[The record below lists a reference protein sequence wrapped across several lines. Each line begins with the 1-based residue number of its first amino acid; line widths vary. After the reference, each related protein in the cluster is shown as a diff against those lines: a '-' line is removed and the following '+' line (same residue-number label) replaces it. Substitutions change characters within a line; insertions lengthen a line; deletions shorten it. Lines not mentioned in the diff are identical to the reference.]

1 MDDRIKILII
11 EDEMIIA
18 AHLSLQL
25 SGLGYDVTGI
35 IPRAEE
41 AILHLRQ
48 HQPDIV
54 LLDINLKG
62 DIDGIDMAHEMQKHH
77 NIPIIYLTANSDDSH
92 FERAKATKPFAFIS
106 KPFKKLELQR
116 SIELAVSQIR
126 RDQLPTQTAA
136 VGEAPFVLSDSIFI
150 RHHDKMVK
158 IAINDILY
166 IEADRNYCRV
176 HCKDKEFLLVM
187 TLKDFDEKL
196 SHRHFLRIHRSFIV
210 NMSHIDEIATS
221 HVVIAKKAIPLS
233 VEMKKQ
239 LLLHIQKV

>member
-1 MDDRIKILII
+1 MDDRIQILII

-35 IPRAEE
+35 IPRAEK

-92 FERAKATKPFAFIS
+92 FERAKAIKRFAFIS
-106 KPFKKLELQR
+106 KFKKLELQR

-126 RDQLPTQTAA
+126 RDQLPTKTVAA
-136 VGEAPFVLSDSIFI
+136 GEAPFVLSDSIFI

-158 IAINDILY
+158 IATNDILY
-166 IEADRNYCRV
+166 IETDRNYCRV
-176 HCKDKEFLLVM
+176 HCKDKKSLLVM

-196 SHRHFLRIHRSFIV
+196 SHRHFLRIHRSSIV

-221 HVVIAKKAIPLS
+221 HVVIAKKAIPLN

>member
-1 MDDRIKILII
+1 
-11 EDEMIIA
+11 
-18 AHLSLQL
+18 
-25 SGLGYDVTGI
+25 
-35 IPRAEE
+35 
-41 AILHLRQ
+41 
-48 HQPDIV
+48 
-54 LLDINLKG
+54 
-62 DIDGIDMAHEMQKHH
+62 MAHEMQKHH
-77 NIPIIYLTANSDDSH
+77 NIPIIYLTANSDDLH

-116 SIELAVSQIR
+116 SIEFTVSQIR
-126 RDQLPTQTAA
+126 RDQLPTQTSAA
-136 VGEAPFVLSDSIFI
+136 GEVSFVLSDSIFI

-176 HCKDKEFLLVM
+176 HCKDKKSLLVM